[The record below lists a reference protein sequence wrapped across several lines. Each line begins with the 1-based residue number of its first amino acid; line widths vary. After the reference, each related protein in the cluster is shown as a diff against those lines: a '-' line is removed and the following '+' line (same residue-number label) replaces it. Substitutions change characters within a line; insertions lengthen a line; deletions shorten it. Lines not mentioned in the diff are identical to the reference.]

1 MRRFLS
7 ISLVTLALLMGA
19 TGAAPVA
26 RADTATDSFINTQL
40 PTATTQDTSYSLIPA
55 SITSPAAA
63 APPAA
68 IPSVAASAASGTTQ
82 ANTGANTATDPD
94 LSSGFGAIMAW
105 IMSLFAWLV
114 GVAALTLDYAVYY
127 TVVTMGSYVSHL
139 TAVGVAW
146 RVLRDAA
153 NIMLIFGFLM
163 IGITTI
169 LNVDWY
175 GKWQKL
181 IPSLLVAA
189 VALNF
194 SLFISEAMIDGTNLI
209 AVQFYQQINGGSLPT
224 MSGSGLTGLATNGVN
239 LNTGNEPISNAIM
252 GQLGLAT
259 LYNVNGNQKAL
270 EGDHTWII
278 GWMGVLLFIITAFVL
293 FSLAFILIARFV
305 ALIFFILLSPVGFMG
320 MALPMMQYRAGQWWD
335 NFLAQIVTAPVLL
348 LLLYVA
354 LAIITDA
361 NFISGF
367 HASGSWLDTNNL
379 VGYAGILLSFLV
391 AIGFLLMVVIKAK
404 SMSAFGASWATKT
417 AGKLSFGTTAWVGTK
432 VGGLPSHYIARTI
445 KTSAWG
451 GTRSGRV
458 AASAFDRAA
467 KASYDVRGSVIGGV
481 LKERGVD
488 AGKVAESGYQG
499 QRERALKGHE
509 TYVKS
514 IDKAFEERG
523 AVKNKEEKE
532 TIARVTLAHED
543 AEKAKVS
550 AQAQKDSA
558 EERVK
563 RYGTEVTRLAEID
576 KNDKAAGRPSSV
588 ASALKGAQQNLADS
602 QKDLATAT
610 TKLATAATTFED
622 IEKAKAAAEKASETR
637 MGEEKKAVKKAYAEK
652 LGTKNP
658 LMWTVNLGMYGP
670 GTAEASRKITKGLA
684 KKKTKDQLGDLLK
697 KLAKEEKEKEGEGE
711 KNKESKPEEVK

>member
-68 IPSVAASAASGTTQ
+68 IPSVAASTASGTTQ

-432 VGGLPSHYIARTI
+432 V
-445 KTSAWG
+445 
-451 GTRSGRV
+451 
-458 AASAFDRAA
+458 
-467 KASYDVRGSVIGGV
+467 
-481 LKERGVD
+481 
-488 AGKVAESGYQG
+488 
-499 QRERALKGHE
+499 
-509 TYVKS
+509 
-514 IDKAFEERG
+514 
-523 AVKNKEEKE
+523 
-532 TIARVTLAHED
+532 
-543 AEKAKVS
+543 
-550 AQAQKDSA
+550 
-558 EERVK
+558 
-563 RYGTEVTRLAEID
+563 
-576 KNDKAAGRPSSV
+576 
-588 ASALKGAQQNLADS
+588 
-602 QKDLATAT
+602 
-610 TKLATAATTFED
+610 
-622 IEKAKAAAEKASETR
+622 
-637 MGEEKKAVKKAYAEK
+637 
-652 LGTKNP
+652 
-658 LMWTVNLGMYGP
+658 
-670 GTAEASRKITKGLA
+670 
-684 KKKTKDQLGDLLK
+684 
-697 KLAKEEKEKEGEGE
+697 
-711 KNKESKPEEVK
+711 